1 MKAMQKNPK
10 SRYSSAQAML
20 NDIDRF
26 RLNPSIIFGY
36 KLPKADEQTKYVDP
50 IDEKKKADDT
60 RRVGTPSNEIDG
72 DDDDSEEKLEKKV
85 RTPKQAAVIGVIVAL
100 VITIVGFGVYLGY
113 NAITGGASDIEVPDF
128 VGKNI
133 VDVRQDN
140 SNNFHFT
147 IDFDY
152 DSTQKEGVI
161 LSQKP
166 EAESKMVKQGATIE
180 LTVNGQNSEVT
191 VPHLINTTEENAINT
206 LESRNLIPEVVYIQS
221 DDVNVDYVSSEFPTP
236 GEKATIGSTVY
247 VYVSKG
253 PVEKKVTIPDVTG
266 MSFSEAEQVLNDKGL
281 NYEYEYDEESY
292 EEKDT
297 VIRQNPLQ
305 GGKVKKG
312 YTVKLILSGGKKDSQ
327 SLDISVQLP
336 TDETNNVSLQVLVDG
351 QVYVTTNLVP
361 SESKTYN
368 FTVTGTGTA
377 TKVQVY
383 LNGQL
388 YQEYTIDF
396 QNKSVGTPVYHDY
409 VVATTTTP
417 DDTTESSSTEENST
431 SEPQTTV
438 EAAPTVTAVQPT
450 TETEAPEPTTEVED
464 SPEEN

>member
-1 MKAMQKNPK
+1 
-10 SRYSSAQAML
+10 L
-20 NDIDRF
+20 
-26 RLNPSIIFGY
+26 
-36 KLPKADEQTKYVDP
+36 
-50 IDEKKKADDT
+50 
-60 RRVGTPSNEIDG
+60 
-72 DDDDSEEKLEKKV
+72 
-85 RTPKQAAVIGVIVAL
+85 
-100 VITIVGFGVYLGY
+100 
-113 NAITGGASDIEVPDF
+113 TGGASDIEVPNF
-128 VGKNI
+128 VGENI
-133 VDVRQDN
+133 VDVRQENN
-140 SNNFHFT
+140 SDFHFT

-166 EAESKMVKQGATIE
+166 EAESKLVKQGATIE
-180 LTVNGQNSEVT
+180 LTVNGKNTDVT

-206 LESRNLIPEVVYIQS
+206 LESRNLIPEIVYIQS
-221 DDVNVDYVSSEFPTP
+221 DDVNVDYVSSEFPNP
-236 GEKATIGSTVY
+236 GNKATIGSTVY

-253 PVEKKVTIPDVTG
+253 PAEEKVTIPDVTG
-266 MSFSEAEQVLNDKGL
+266 MSFSEAEQLLTEKGL

-312 YTVKLILSGGKKDSQ
+312 YTVKLVLSGGKKDAQ

-336 TDETNNVSLQVLVDG
+336 TDEDNNVSLQVLVDG
-351 QVYVTTNLVP
+351 QAYITTNLVP

-396 QNKSVGTPVYHDY
+396 QNKTVGTPVYHDY
-409 VVATTTTP
+409 VVATTRSTE
-417 DDTTESSSTEENST
+417 DTTEDTSTAGLTSS
-431 SEPQTTV
+431 PQTSAQLPT
-438 EAAPTVTAVQPT
+438 TVTSPQPT
-450 TETEAPEPTTEVED
+450 TATEGAEPTTAVAND
-464 SPEEN
+464 SEE